1 MSPTVGTLLTGG
13 LAVVDSLDLF
23 IAVIGV
29 VAAIGGS
36 SAPLWMAL
44 SKKADKDDLARLEAR
59 MDTKFEALKTRID
72 TKLDALE
79 SRFDARL
86 GGIEARVDGVEAR
99 LGASLTRVE
108 GKLDALILRMVPEQ
122 LPPPGEPGA
131 GRG

>member
-1 MSPTVGTLLTGG
+1 VI
-13 LAVVDSLDLF
+13 DRLDLF

-29 VAAIGGS
+29 VAAIVGS

-44 SKKADKDDLARLEAR
+44 SKKADKEDVARLEAR
-59 MDTKFEALKTRID
+59 MDTKLDALGTRMD

-79 SRFDARL
+79 TRMDTKLDALETRMDTKL
-86 GGIEARVDGVEAR
+86 GALAGKVDSVETR

-108 GKLDALILRMVPEQ
+108 GKLDALILRLVPEQ
-122 LPPPGEPGA
+122 LPPSGEMGA

>member
-1 MSPTVGTLLTGG
+1 VI
-13 LAVVDSLDLF
+13 DRLDLF

-29 VAAIGGS
+29 VTAILGS

-44 SKKADKDDLARLEAR
+44 SKKADKEDVARLEAR
-59 MDTKFEALKTRID
+59 LD

-79 SRFDARL
+79 TRMDTKL
-86 GGIEARVDGVEAR
+86 GALEGKVDGVETR

-108 GKLDALILRMVPEQ
+108 GKLDALILRLVPEQ
-122 LPPPGEPGA
+122 LPPSGEMGA